1 MYTNN
6 DELVLLRKA
15 VKQLSYEIAGIKYN
29 AERAYNRRTHSGVM
43 QDIQMI
49 SLYAKSALSIA
60 NSVNKDNLINHKN
73 KEILIEQYR
82 KQLDEVYPT

>member
-6 DELVLLRKA
+6 DELTLLRKA
-15 VKQLSYEIAGIKYN
+15 VKELSYEIAGVKRN
-29 AERAYNRRTHSGVM
+29 AERAYNRRTHAGVM
-43 QDIQMI
+43 EDIQMI
-49 SLYAKSALSIA
+49 SLYARDALSIV

-82 KQLDEVYPT
+82 KQLDEIYPT